1 MVIFLIGF
9 MGSGKSWWAHRL
21 AERLGIP
28 HYDLDEVV
36 SAAEGMDIPDLFR
49 EKGEAYFRRAE
60 RAALERLMA
69 TVPPAPEGARWSA
82 VIACGGGTPCFFDTM
97 DWMNRHGLTVWLNP
111 PAGQLAERL
120 LTETASRPLLAGKT
134 GADLVELIDHIMEER
149 RSYYEK
155 AHIEIKN
162 THLALDEFV
171 NTLFHASDLP

>member
-21 AERLGIP
+21 AGRLGIP

-36 SAAEGMDIPDLFR
+36 SASEGMDIPDLFR
-49 EKGEAYFRRAE
+49 EKGEEYFRLAE
-60 RAALERLMA
+60 RAALEGLVA
-69 TVPPAPEGARWSA
+69 SVPPGPEGARWSA

-111 PAGQLAERL
+111 PTQQLAERL
-120 LTETASRPLLAGKT
+120 LTETASRPLIAGKT
-134 GADLVELIDHIMEER
+134 GADLVELIDHLMEER
-149 RSYYEK
+149 SSYYKK
-155 AHIEIKN
+155 AQVEIKN

-171 NTLFHASDLP
+171 NILFHASDLP

>member
-9 MGSGKSWWAHRL
+9 MGSGKSFWAHRL

-28 HYDLDEVV
+28 HYDLDEAV
-36 SAAEGMDIPDLFR
+36 SAAEGMEIPDLFK
-49 EKGEAYFRRAE
+49 EKGEHYFRKAE
-60 RAALERLMA
+60 RTVLEQLVA
-69 TVPPAPEGARWSA
+69 DLPPVTEGVRWAA

-111 PAGQLAERL
+111 SAEQLAARL

-134 GADLVELIDHIMEER
+134 GADLEELIGHLMEER
-149 RSYYEK
+149 RSYYKK

-171 NTLFHASDLP
+171 NILLHASHLP